1 MTLQQLEYIV
11 AVNHYKHFVKAAEA
25 CRVTQPTLSTM
36 VQKLEE
42 ELNVQIF
49 DRTKHPIA
57 TTAIGQKIVLQAQIT
72 LNELGRLN
80 EIVTSEVE
88 SLSGSLKMAVIP
100 TVAPYLIPD
109 FIKNFKKQYAEVAL
123 SIVEM
128 RTSFIIEQL
137 FQASLD
143 MAILST
149 PLKNQELLEIPLYY
163 EKFVAYF
170 SPDYPNKD
178 QVMMAAKMPLDD
190 LWVLQ
195 EGHCIRNQVFNFC
208 KKMTSKKSIYEAGS
222 IDTLI
227 KIVDKNGGFTIIPEL
242 HLAFLTEN
250 QLQNIRMID
259 NPPAVREISIVIRKD
274 FVKER
279 MINAVADTV
288 KQIIPQNMLD
298 DRLKKFSIKL

>member
-80 EIVTSEVE
+80 EIVTSEVK